1 MTRPLLSRIAETLY
15 WIGRYIERADDT
27 ARLLDVSAHR
37 MLDEPETCRSICA
50 TLGIRQP
57 EPLSATLMIRR
68 LAYDLDEPASIAA
81 SVRSARD
88 SARGVREVISSEAWE
103 CLNVTWH
110 QLRRLPTVAPHGY
123 LAFVRER
130 AALFFGLADATMSRD
145 DCWRFIVLGR
155 SLERV
160 DMTTRL
166 LAVHLPGDWRLLLQA
181 SGADESFTRTH
192 GAHADHALEFLL
204 LDNLF
209 PRSVLYSLLTAEKCL
224 QALTP
229 ARVRAGVADPALA
242 AIGRVRTGLQYTDLA
257 QLQDRVP
264 ELLVTLQE
272 ASASA
277 CEAIG
282 ERFFQQREELAWV
295 GA

>member
-27 ARLLDVSAHR
+27 ARLLDVSVHR

-50 TLGIRQP
+50 TLGILEP
-57 EPLSATLMIRR
+57 EPLSATLMIHR

-123 LAFVRER
+123 LSFVRER

-166 LAVHLPGDWRLLLQA
+166 LAVHLPGDWRVLLQA

-192 GAHADHALEFLL
+192 GAHTDHALEFLL

-257 QLQDRVP
+257 QLHDRVP
-264 ELLVTLQE
+264 DLLVTLQE
-272 ASASA
+272 ACAYA
-277 CEAIG
+277 GEAIG